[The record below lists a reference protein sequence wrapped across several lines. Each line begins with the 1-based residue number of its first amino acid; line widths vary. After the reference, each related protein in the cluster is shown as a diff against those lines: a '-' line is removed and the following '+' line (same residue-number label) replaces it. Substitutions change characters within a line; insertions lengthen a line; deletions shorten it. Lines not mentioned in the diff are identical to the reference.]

1 MSPSRSAF
9 CVAMLYSTVAML
21 WILFSD
27 HLLMSRGSEEWARQG
42 VHTFKG
48 FLFVL
53 LTGTLV
59 FFASLCQL
67 NRLAKHK
74 RKLQLSQERFDL
86 ALAGSNDGV
95 WDWDIQAGS
104 VYFSDRCLEI
114 IGYSRTA
121 DVDLGSI
128 WLQRVHPDDLS
139 VTRDAIRSHFR
150 GITERFDNNHRI
162 QKLDG
167 DYVWVHARGRAI
179 RDEQKRAVRLI
190 GIVRDVTEQK
200 LNEERLQQAAVVMES
215 TTEGVVVTDAQNRI
229 VSVNPAFCRI
239 TGYEAESVIGQT
251 PSFLKSG
258 WHPDDFYTALWRQ
271 LEGTGSWQGE
281 IWNRR
286 QDGEIYPQWQTIN
299 AVYDEC
305 GELSHYVAVF
315 ADISQIKRS
324 QEEIDFLAH
333 HDPLTRLPNRLLMVE
348 RLGNALARAKRS
360 DRRLGLIFIDID
372 RFKAVNDSMGHTA
385 GDELLRVAAARI
397 SELCR
402 EQDTLA
408 RLGGDEFIMLVEDLE
423 EAADLTPFAL
433 RIQCAF
439 DTPFDIDER
448 SLHLS
453 CSLGMSVYPDDGE
466 DSAELLKNADTAVTL
481 AKKNGRNTYAF
492 YTQALTEYARRQ
504 MTLESDLHRAIRDE
518 QLRVYFQPQKNLAS
532 GRIVGMEALVRW
544 EHPKLGIIR
553 PMDFLPAAQHA
564 GLMSAIDEYVLHVAC
579 GQMRS
584 WLDMGFAL
592 ETMAVNMSGYW
603 LHRGEVVAAVQAALK
618 DTGLPAHY
626 LELEVTEDE
635 IMEHG
640 EKSGPVL
647 DALRNL
653 GVKLAIDD
661 FGTGYSSL
669 LRLKRL
675 PVTKLKIDRGF
686 TMDLPGDINDSAI
699 ARAIIALGKSLQL
712 TITAEG
718 IETQAQENLLGELQC
733 DYGQGYLYSKPVPA
747 EQLDALL
754 RNSFPDH
761 DKPAST
767 P

>member
-1 MSPSRSAF
+1 MSLSRSAF
-9 CVAMLYSTVAML
+9 RVAMLYSTVAML

-27 HLLMSRGSEEWARQG
+27 YLLVALGLEPVTQRWMQ
-42 VHTFKG
+42 TYKG
-48 FLFVL
+48 ILFVVV
-53 LTGTLV
+53 TTALV
-59 FFASLCQL
+59 FFASLRHLNRRAEQQRLLQL
-67 NRLAKHK
+67 N
-74 RKLQLSQERFDL
+74 QERFDL

-95 WDWDIQAGS
+95 WDWDIEAGS

-114 IGYSRTA
+114 IGYPRAS
-121 DVDLGSI
+121 DVDLGVV
-128 WLQRVHPDDLS
+128 WLQRVHPDDLAA
-139 VTRDAIRSHFR
+139 TRQAIRSHFR
-150 GITERFDNNHRI
+150 GATERFDNHHRI
-162 QKLDG
+162 KTLNG
-167 DYVWVHARGRAI
+167 DYAWIHARGRAI
-179 RDEQKRAVRLI
+179 RNAQNRAVRLI

-200 LNEERLQQAAVVMES
+200 LNEESLQQATVVMES
-215 TTEGVVVTDAQNRI
+215 TTEGVVITDAQNRI

-239 TGYEAESVIGQT
+239 TGYDAETAIGQT
-251 PSFLKSG
+251 PSLLKSG
-258 WHPDDFYTALWRQ
+258 WHPDQFYTELWRQ
-271 LEGTGSWQGE
+271 LRSTGTWQGE

-286 QDGEIYPQWQTIN
+286 QDGEIYPQWETIN
-299 AVYDEC
+299 AVHDES
-305 GELSHYVAVF
+305 GGLSHYVAVF

-333 HDPLTRLPNRLLMVE
+333 HDPLTRLPNRLLMIE
-348 RLGNALARAKRS
+348 RLGNALSRAKRN
-360 DRRLGLIFIDID
+360 DNRLGLIFIDID
-372 RFKAVNDSMGHTA
+372 RFKAINDSMGHTA
-385 GDELLRVAAARI
+385 GDELLRAAAERI
-397 SELCR
+397 AGLCR

-408 RLGGDEFIMLVEDLE
+408 RLSGDEFIMLVEDLA

-433 RIQCAF
+433 RVQRAF
-439 DTPFDIDER
+439 DKPFDIDDR

-453 CSLGMSVYPDDGE
+453 CSLGMSVYPEDGE
-466 DSAELLKNADTAVTL
+466 DSGELLKNADTAVTL

-492 YTQALTEYARRQ
+492 YTQALTHHARRQ
-504 MTLESDLHRAIRDE
+504 MTLESDLHKAIRDE
-518 QLRVYFQPQKNLAS
+518 QLRVYFQPQKDLTS
-532 GRIVGMEALVRW
+532 GQIVGMEALVRW
-544 EHPKLGIIR
+544 EHPKLGIIS

-564 GLMSAIDEYVLHVAC
+564 GLMSVIDEYVLHVAC
-579 GQMRS
+579 GQMRR
-584 WLDMGFAL
+584 WLDRGFAL

-603 LHRGEVVAAVQAALK
+603 LQRGEVIAAVQAALK

-718 IETQAQENLLGELQC
+718 IETLAQESLLGELQC

-747 EQLDALL
+747 EQLEALL
-754 RNSFPDH
+754 RKSFPDH

>member
-1 MSPSRSAF
+1 MSPSRSALR
-9 CVAMLYSTVAML
+9 VAMLYSTVAML

-27 HLLMSRGSEEWARQG
+27 HFVMSRGSEEWARQG
-42 VHTFKG
+42 IHTFKG

-53 LTGTLV
+53 LTATLV
-59 FFASLCQL
+59 FFASLRQL
-67 NRLAKHK
+67 NRLAEQKL
-74 RKLQLSQERFDL
+74 RLQLSQERFDL

-121 DVDLGSI
+121 DVDLGNI

-139 VTRDAIRSHFR
+139 ATREAIRSHFR
-150 GITERFDNNHRI
+150 GITDRFDNNHRI
-162 QKLDG
+162 QNLDG

-179 RDEQKRAVRLI
+179 RDEQTRAVRLI

-200 LNEERLQQAAVVMES
+200 LNEERLQQAAVVMQS

-239 TGYEAESVIGQT
+239 TGYEAETVIGQT

-258 WHPDDFYTALWRQ
+258 WHPDEFYAEFWRY
-271 LEGTGSWQGE
+271 LKSTGVWQGE

-286 QDGEIYPQWQTIN
+286 QNGEIYPQWQTIN
-299 AVYDEC
+299 AVHDES
-305 GELSHYVAVF
+305 GDLSHYVAVF

-433 RIQCAF
+433 RIQRAF
-439 DTPFDIDER
+439 NNPFDIDGR

-492 YTQALTEYARRQ
+492 YTQALTQSARRQ
-504 MTLESDLHRAIRDE
+504 MTLESDLHRAIKE
-518 QLRVYFQPQKNLAS
+518 QELRVYFQPQQDLVS
-532 GRIVGMEALVRW
+532 RRIVGMEALVRW
-544 EHPKLGIIR
+544 QHPVLGIIP
-553 PMDFLPAAQHA
+553 PMDFLPAAHHA
-564 GLMSAIDEYVLHVAC
+564 GLMSAVDEYVLNVAC
-579 GQMRS
+579 RQMRA
-584 WLDMGFAL
+584 WLDRGFAL
-592 ETMAVNMSGYW
+592 QTMAVNMSGYW
-603 LHRGEVVAAVQAALK
+603 LQRGEVIASVQAALK
-618 DTGLPAHY
+618 DTGLPAHH

-640 EKSGPVL
+640 EQSGPVL
-647 DALRNL
+647 DTLRNL

-686 TMDLPGDINDSAI
+686 TMDLPGDSNDSAI
-699 ARAIIALGKSLQL
+699 ARAIIALGKSLQMS
-712 TITAEG
+712 ITAEG
-718 IETQAQENLLGELQC
+718 IETLAQEQLLSDLEC
-733 DYGQGYLYSKPVPA
+733 DFGQGYLYSKPLPPD
-747 EQLDALL
+747 QLEDLL
-754 RNSFPDH
+754 KNSFPGV
-761 DKPAST
+761 A
-767 P
+767 